1 MFKTILSTIFLISLI
16 ITNNPISSQAKTVL
30 FNPCREKPK
39 GQCAPKITVGVGSRK
54 RVATALNNTTNQTK
68 KDRHIPPC
76 TKFVEGTRRCKPT
89 TAASRAGGTRRQ
101 NVVQ

>member
-16 ITNNPISSQAKTVL
+16 IITNNPISSQAGTL

-39 GQCAPKITVGVGSRK
+39 GQCAPKTTAGSGSRK
-54 RVATALNNTTNQTK
+54 QVATALNNTTNQSK
-68 KDRHIPPC
+68 IKRYAPPC
-76 TKFVEGTRRCKPT
+76 TNFIPGTRICKPT